1 MKRRILTGDRPTGK
15 LHLGHYVGSLEAR
28 VRLQHEYETFILIA
42 DAQALTDNFE
52 HPKLLAA
59 NVREVTLDYLAVGL
73 DPETVTIIVQSMVP
87 EIAELTI
94 FYLNLVTAA
103 RLQRNPTV
111 KEEMQ
116 QKRFGA
122 NVPAGFL
129 CYPVSQ
135 AADITAF
142 DAHLVP
148 VGDDQLPMI
157 EQTREIVRRFN
168 SLYGEV
174 LVEPEPLV
182 GRFPRLPGT
191 DGQAKMSKSL
201 GNVINLSDDPETVRR
216 KVMRMYTD
224 PTRLHPTDP
233 GHVEGNP
240 VFTYHDAFNPNKEEV
255 EELKE
260 RYRAGRV
267 GDVEVKQQLVAALN
281 QFLDPIRERRRHYE
295 QRPDEVEAIL
305 REGTRRGREA
315 AKETLARVR
324 LAMRIDYFGEWLPY

>member
-1 MKRRILTGDRPTGK
+1 MKQRILTGDRPTGK

-52 HPKLLAA
+52 HPEMLRAHL
-59 NVREVTLDYLAVGL
+59 REVTLDYLAVGL
-73 DPETVTIIVQSMVP
+73 DPEVVTIVIQSMVP
-87 EIAELTI
+87 EIAELTV
-94 FYLNLVTAA
+94 FFLNLVTAA

-111 KEEMQ
+111 KEELR
-116 QKRFGA
+116 QKGFGA
-122 NVPAGFL
+122 SVPAGFL

-142 DAHLVP
+142 GAHLVP
-148 VGDDQLPMI
+148 VGDDQLPMV

-168 SLYGEV
+168 SLYGEA
-174 LVEPEPLV
+174 LVEPEALV

-191 DGQAKMSKSL
+191 DGKEKMSKSL
-201 GNVINLSDDPETVRR
+201 GNTINLSDDAETVRQ

-224 PTRLHPTDP
+224 PTRIHPTDP

-240 VFTYHDAFNPNKEEV
+240 VFVFHDAFNSNSEEV
-255 EELKE
+255 AELKE

-267 GDVEVKQQLVAALN
+267 GDVEVKRRLAAALN
-281 QFLDPIRERRRHYE
+281 GFLDPIRERRRCYE
-295 QRPDEVEAIL
+295 QRPNEVEEIL
-305 REGTRRGREA
+305 RHGTQRGREA
-315 AKETLARVR
+315 ARETMARVR
-324 LAMRIDYFGEWLPY
+324 QAMGLDYF